1 MRRYF
6 AAIHSPA
13 SSAEKALFN
22 EKLRFLKRAEPL
34 VVDGKTPLEA
44 VLAKMRQ
51 ARAGG
56 VLVAN
61 GPSNRPLAG
70 IFTERDYLDKIA
82 GNPID
87 QGRPIEQFMTPQPK
101 ILSPDHTIGD
111 AIRFMTEGGYRH
123 VPVLEKDGRIFGLV
137 SVRDLIEFIAEH
149 FPEEIYNLPPLL
161 HQRIR
166 TQEGG

>member
-6 AAIHSPA
+6 AAIQSPA
-13 SSAEKALFN
+13 TSAEKALFN
-22 EKLRFLKRAEPL
+22 EKLRFLKRAEPMI
-34 VVDGKTPLEA
+34 VEGKTPLET
-44 VLAKMRQ
+44 VLAGMRQ

-56 VLVAN
+56 VLIASS
-61 GPSNRPLAG
+61 PCNRPLAG

-82 GNPID
+82 GNDID
-87 QGRPIEQFMTPQPK
+87 QGRPIEQFMTPHPK
-101 ILSPDHTIGD
+101 TLSPEHTLGD

-123 VPVLEKDGRIFGLV
+123 VPLVEKDGQIFGLV

-149 FPEEIYNLPPLL
+149 FPEEIYNLPPRL